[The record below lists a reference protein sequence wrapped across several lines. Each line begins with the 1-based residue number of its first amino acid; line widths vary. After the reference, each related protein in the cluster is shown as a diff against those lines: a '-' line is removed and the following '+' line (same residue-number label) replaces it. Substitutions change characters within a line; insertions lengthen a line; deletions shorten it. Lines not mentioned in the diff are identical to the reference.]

1 MGEWKISI
9 TTRVRPTLRAEL
21 MEIAAGEQRSLGNLT
36 ANLLEWGF
44 GKSKVAGTTTKLLGR
59 SVSK

>member
-1 MGEWKISI
+1 
-9 TTRVRPTLRAEL
+9 